1 MAALVLP
8 PVLSHAEAAGC
19 ARMLAQA
26 IGVSGEPQAVV
37 DASGLEH
44 FDSSALAVLLDA
56 RREALARGMAFAVTG
71 MPARLRALAAL
82 YGVDGLMPD
91 PKAVTA

>member
-19 ARMLAQA
+19 ARMLAQT
-26 IGVSGEPQAVV
+26 IGASSEPQAMV
-37 DASGLEH
+37 DASALEH

-56 RREALARGMAFAVTG
+56 RREALAQGMAFVVTG

-91 PKAVTA
+91 PQAATA

>member
-1 MAALVLP
+1 MASLVLP
-8 PVLSHAEAAGC
+8 HVLSHAEAAGC

-26 IGVSGEPQAVV
+26 IGASSEPLAVV
-37 DASGLEH
+37 DASALEH
-44 FDSSALAVLLDA
+44 FDSSALAVS
-56 RREALARGMAFAVTG
+56 LARGMSFAVTR

-91 PKAVTA
+91 PEAVTA

>member
-1 MAALVLP
+1 
-8 PVLSHAEAAGC
+8 
-19 ARMLAQA
+19 MLAQA
-26 IGVSGEPQAVV
+26 IGASSEPLAVV
-37 DASGLEH
+37 DASALEH

-56 RREALARGMAFAVTG
+56 RRESLARGMSFAVTR

-91 PKAVTA
+91 PEAVTA

>member
-1 MAALVLP
+1 MASLVLP
-8 PVLSHAEAAGC
+8 HILSHADAAGC

-26 IGVSGEPQAVV
+26 IGASKEPRAVV
-37 DASGLEH
+37 DASALEH

-56 RREALARGMAFAVTG
+56 RREALAQGMAFSVTA

-82 YGVDGLMPD
+82 YGVDDLMPD
-91 PKAVTA
+91 PEAATA

>member
-1 MAALVLP
+1 MASLVLP

-26 IGVSGEPQAVV
+26 IGASREPQAVV
-37 DASGLEH
+37 DASALEH

-56 RREALARGMAFAVTG
+56 RREALAQGMAFAVTG